1 MPKPLTSSHERIYTT
16 IRRIPKGKVASY
28 GQVAREAG
36 LPRHARMV
44 GYALHRL
51 PNSSTVPWH
60 RVVNAKGELSLVRA
74 GRASGIEQ
82 RLRLVR
88 EGVPVNAAF
97 RVSLARF
104 GWRPT
109 KRSRA

>member
-1 MPKPLTSSHERIYTT
+1 M
-16 IRRIPKGKVASY
+16 ASY

-36 LPRHARMV
+36 FARHARMV

-51 PNSSTVPWH
+51 PNSSKVPWH
-60 RVVNAKGELSLVRA
+60 RVVNAKGELSLMRV

-88 EGVPVNAAF
+88 EGVPVNANF
-97 RVSLARF
+97 RVSLSRF
-104 GWRPT
+104 GWQP
-109 KRSRA
+109 RARA